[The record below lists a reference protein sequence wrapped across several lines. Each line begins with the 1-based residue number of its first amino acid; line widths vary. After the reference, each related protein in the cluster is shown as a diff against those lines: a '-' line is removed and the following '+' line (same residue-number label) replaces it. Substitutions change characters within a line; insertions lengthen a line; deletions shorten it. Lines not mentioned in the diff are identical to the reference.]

1 VRVRRCA
8 AVMFEPR
15 ERVQFSLDSILSGGS
30 GVDRTAEWT
39 ALVPHADTETLVDI
53 AEMETLGAISA
64 SEWVELDELKAH
76 HAPEILDALLD
87 KHLLAAEDGEADR
100 RDRKLR
106 ARHWRPVSAVTHYA
120 SRWRGIGSD
129 DNNEDVSG
137 TLGGEFVDWLGAP
150 PPPVRE
156 RVKAGARRSL
166 PKVAPSPLQELLHR
180 RTTCREFNA
189 SRSLGLAEFS
199 ALLFRVYGA
208 HTVEEPAPGITLLK
222 KGVPSA
228 GGLHPTEAYL
238 LVRRVESVE
247 PGLYHYH
254 PVEHALEPIAALD
267 AEQADALANRFVS
280 GQSYLADAQAMVVLA
295 SRFERNFW
303 RYRNHAKAY
312 RALILD
318 VGHLSQTQYLAATEL
333 GLGAFVTA
341 VINEVDI
348 ENAFGLDPYD
358 EGPLAVCGFGVRAA
372 ADG

>member
-15 ERVQFSLDSILSGGS
+15 ERVHFSLDSILSGGS
-30 GVDRTAEWT
+30 AIDRTAEWI
-39 ALVPHADTETLVDI
+39 ALAPHADGETPVDI
-53 AEMETLGAISA
+53 NEIETLGVISA
-64 SEWVELDELKAH
+64 SEWVELDELKSRH
-76 HAPEILDALLD
+76 PHEVLDSLLD
-87 KHLLAAEDGEADR
+87 KRLLIIEASDAEV

-120 SRWRGIGSD
+120 SRWRGIGAD

-137 TLGGEFVDWLGAP
+137 TLGGEFVDWLGTP

-156 RVKAGARRSL
+156 RAEADARRPL
-166 PKVAPSPLQELLHR
+166 PKAAPSPLQELLHR
-180 RTTCREFNA
+180 RTTCREFDA
-189 SRSLGLAEFS
+189 SRSLGLTEFS

-208 HTVEEPAPGITLLK
+208 RTVEEPAPGITLLK

-238 LVRRVESVE
+238 LARRVESVE

-254 PVEHALEPIAALD
+254 PIEHALEPIAALD
-267 AEQADALANRFVS
+267 AEQADALASRFVS

-303 RYRNHAKAY
+303 RYRNHTKAY

-348 ENAFGLDPYD
+348 ENAFGLDPYE

-372 ADG
+372 ANG